1 MTMEFLP
8 GVWYPIETAPIDTWA
23 LFGNVNWEVQG
34 KRKYMLGQLS
44 ALGKADC
51 LTEKG
56 DFTAWSPIPPLGEV
70 KTSKPKLPT
79 VPEFIWADQLKPGD
93 LLQIYDY
100 DHLLVVTGIAPK
112 DQQILPKYPIYAA
125 STNFSSQGLIQYSRQ
140 GYSNIINHGNKD
152 DDHII
157 RIERNGVTVAEG
169 QVYDD

>member
-1 MTMEFLP
+1 MTTEFIP
-8 GVWYPIETAPIDTWA
+8 GVWYPIEMLDMLPHGNWFTKGSFVSIDWIKQTH
-23 LFGNVNWEVQG
+23 FTVN
-34 KRKYMLGQLS
+34 KR
-44 ALGKADC
+44 
-51 LTEKG
+51 TVIE
-56 DFTAWSPIPPLGEV
+56 
-70 KTSKPKLPT
+70 TSKPKLPT

-100 DHLLVVTGIAPK
+100 DDLLVVTGIAPK

-125 STNFSSQGLIQYSRQ
+125 STNFSSQGLTQYSRQ
-140 GYSNIINHGNKD
+140 GYNNIINHGNKD